1 MATQPNILTLQVYRL
16 SSNADSTLG
25 AMFLKRENGDKKYL
39 CFTLEDEYREEKVM
53 AETRIPAGTYDIKL
67 RTTGGYHAK
76 YNTRFADMH
85 KGMLWLQDV
94 PNFEYILIHCGNTDE
109 HTGGCLLVG
118 YAPKRV
124 KGGEYELYNS
134 TQAYFDV
141 YPLVAEHLDSGGM
154 AQIEIIDFDEVDQFL
169 G

>member
-25 AMFLKRENGDKKYL
+25 AMFLKRETGERKYL

-76 YNTRFADMH
+76 YNTRFADIH

-141 YPLVAEHLDSGGM
+141 YPLVADHLDSGGM